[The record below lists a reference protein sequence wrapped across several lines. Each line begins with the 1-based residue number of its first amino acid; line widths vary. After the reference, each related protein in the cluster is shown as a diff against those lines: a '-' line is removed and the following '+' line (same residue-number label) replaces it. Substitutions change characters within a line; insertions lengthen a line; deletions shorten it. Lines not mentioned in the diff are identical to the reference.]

1 MKKLQD
7 YKLNN
12 PDDRYRRINTLIEKF
27 QQTQIFEDWGI
38 KINSNFTQVR
48 AKTLGNAEILD
59 NKNAV
64 LDWMQYE
71 KMKVPLSQPISM
83 NHETWALVYS
93 KRDFD
98 NANALV
104 DGFKRAC
111 GAFGIKVQDPQYVE
125 CTHDR
130 NPEDYINPIKN
141 DVDPS
146 FTTLVVVLL
155 A

>member
-59 NKNAV
+59 NKNAI
-64 LDWMQYE
+64 LDWQQYE

-98 NANALV
+98 NANILV
-104 DGFKRAC
+104 DSFKKAC
-111 GAFGIKVQDPQYVE
+111 GAFGIKV
-125 CTHDR
+125 
-130 NPEDYINPIKN
+130 
-141 DVDPS
+141 
-146 FTTLVVVLL
+146 
-155 A
+155 